1 MFKMMKVF
9 DCQSMSKDVRDVF
22 FSRQEGGC
30 NDCYVAWTV
39 QPYYT
44 EDGRNEEY
52 CKVDEWLIQ
61 NGADTDEVVL
71 INHWW

>member
-1 MFKMMKVF
+1 MFKKMKVF
-9 DCQSMSKDVRDVF
+9 DCQSMPDKVRKEVF
-22 FSRQEGGC
+22 FKCEGTS
-30 NDCYVAWTV
+30 NDCYVSWTV

-44 EDGRNEEY
+44 EDGRNEDY
-52 CKVDEWLIQ
+52 CKVDEWLLQ